1 MRTKLSFLA
10 LLPILITACGP
21 TRIVTVSS
29 NAGPVAAYSTTV
41 TIPRTHT
48 QTTTARVVAASE
60 DISLFLDLQAVG
72 AAFAQSSTVEQFEDL
87 LNDASYMLNNLDLNN
102 DGYVDYLRVLETVE
116 GHNHLFLVQA
126 VLAKDVYQDVCTL
139 VAEMATSQV
148 YVQVIG
154 APYIYGPNFIVE
166 PVFYS
171 TPLIY
176 AHLRIAHYNPWRSP
190 WHWDHFPPHYRH
202 PAPVYLT
209 HYQAY
214 VATYMRNHRY
224 CHEFRYAEK
233 YHYVDYDRVTR
244 AMQRNDYGRQHPER
258 SFTTR
263 TANPA
268 NNTRMTN
275 ARDIY
280 ERQAAS
286 TVTSTSEPATRN
298 SRTATTIS
306 NSRNASAVNA
316 NSRSASTATAASN
329 SRSSSASTTST
340 SRSAST
346 ATSTSRS
353 TSGTTATRSS
363 QTSGTSTSRSAA
375 TTTSPSRS
383 ASTAT
388 STSRSTSGTT
398 ATRSAN
404 TTSSSTARS
413 ASSSSSRTTVSSR
426 VQNSGSAE
434 TRTTTVSPSGSTS
447 TTVRASGSTS
457 NSRSAGSS
465 SSTTATRS
473 SSSGS
478 SNSRSAS
485 TSSSSRSASSSSSSR
500 SSGNSS
506 PARR

>member
-48 QTTTARVVAASE
+48 QTTTARVVAARE

-116 GHNHLFLVQA
+116 GHNHVFLVQA

-154 APYIYGPNFIVE
+154 APYIYGPNFIIE
-166 PVFYS
+166 PVFYN

-190 WHWDHFPPHYRH
+190 WHWDHFPPHYRR

-214 VATYMRNHRY
+214 VLTYMRNHRY
-224 CHEFRYAEK
+224 CHEFHYAQK
-233 YHYVDYDRVTR
+233 HHYADYDRVTR
-244 AMQRNDYGRQHPER
+244 PLQRNDYGQQHPER

-263 TANPA
+263 TANA
-268 NNTRMTN
+268 ATNARVTN

-286 TVTSTSEPATRN
+286 TVRSTSEPATRSN
-298 SRTATTIS
+298 SRTATTATNSRTAGTSATTNSRTATTTTS
-306 NSRNASAVNA
+306 NSRNAG
-316 NSRSASTATAASN
+316 TATTGTT
-329 SRSSSASTTST
+329 SRTSTTGT
-340 SRSAST
+340 SRSASA

-353 TSGTTATRSS
+353 TSGTTATRTS
-363 QTSGTSTSRSAA
+363 QTSGTSNSRTAT

-383 ASTAT
+383 AGTAT

-404 TTSSSTARS
+404 TTSGSTARS
-413 ASSSSSRTTVSSR
+413 ASSSSSSSSRTTVSSR

-457 NSRSAGSS
+457 NSRSTG
-465 SSTTATRS
+465 TTPTR
-473 SSSGS
+473 
-478 SNSRSAS
+478 R
-485 TSSSSRSASSSSSSR
+485 
-500 SSGNSS
+500 
-506 PARR
+506 